1 MNYITHKRFKQK
13 GMTGET
19 HNLPYGTELILTNNT
34 LYYNSTPICYST
46 SENGHKYFSRN
57 DDNNGLE
64 RGKLTYAIAYS
75 DRRPNKNNGFRFTE
89 EEREMI
95 REEYPHFLQ
104 DNEEWLLFNHDF
116 FNADI
121 KELRELANKLEVH

>member
-1 MNYITHKRFKQK
+1 MQYITHKRFKHK
-13 GMTGET
+13 GISGKEY
-19 HNLPYGTELILTNNT
+19 NLPYNTPLTMRNQL
-34 LYYNSTPICYST
+34 LYYNNEPICYIT
-46 SENGHKYFSRN
+46 SESGHKYFARN

-89 EEREMI
+89 EEREML

-116 FNADI
+116 YNADI
-121 KELRELANKLEVH
+121 EELRELANKLEVR